1 MNFNFEKYQGAGNDF
16 VIIDDREE
24 TFPDKEC
31 DLIQKI
37 CDRHFGIGA
46 DGFILMRT
54 SDHSNFKMLYFNS
67 DGQPTSLC
75 GNGSRCIYAF
85 AQKRGI
91 VGSEGTFE
99 TSGGIH
105 KASRK
110 DGHLVSIHFGDISD
124 IEKRDTSVFLDTGSP
139 HHIEFVKDV
148 ADINVKE
155 RGAFIR
161 YGAPYFELGSNANFV
176 EKLNE
181 KEFKIRTYERGVENE
196 TLACGT
202 GAVAAAIAVHFTE
215 LTSMDILIIHALGG
229 ELQVSFIA
237 DSGKYKNIH
246 LTGPAD
252 FVFSGNFTLK

>member
-24 TFPDKEC
+24 TFPNKET

-54 SDHSNFKMLYFNS
+54 SDLSNFKMLYFNS
-67 DGQPTSLC
+67 DGQPSSFC
-75 GNGSRCIYAF
+75 GNGSRCLYAF
-85 AQKRGI
+85 AQKHSV

-99 TSGGIH
+99 TLDGIH

-110 DGHLVSIHFGDISD
+110 DDHLISIQMEDISD
-124 IEKRDTSVFLDTGSP
+124 IEKSDTSVFLDTGSP
-139 HHIEFVKDV
+139 HHIEFVDDV
-148 ADINVKE
+148 SKVNVKQ
-155 RGAFIR
+155 RGAAIR
-161 YGAPYFELGSNANFV
+161 YGYPYFKAGSNANFV
-176 EKLNE
+176 QKLN
-181 KEFKIRTYERGVENE
+181 KKKFKIRTYERGIENE

-202 GAVAAAIAVHFTE
+202 GAVAAAIAAHFTE
-215 LTSMDILIIHALGG
+215 LTSMDTIIIHAVGG
-229 ELQVSFIA
+229 ELQVSFVVE
-237 DSGKYKNIH
+237 SGIYKNIH

-252 FVFSGNFTLK
+252 FVFSGNFSLK